1 MVALLLVHSHLKLAV
16 VTTNWLLLLPV
27 PKLAEH
33 LIWKYPFDMLD
44 HVQDGW
50 CGGTT
55 TGPTSAPTTTTTAA
69 PGVGKISFV
78 RYNMDRQLKW

>member
-1 MVALLLVHSHLKLAV
+1 
-16 VTTNWLLLLPV
+16 
-27 PKLAEH
+27 
-33 LIWKYPFDMLD
+33 MLD

-69 PGVGKISFV
+69 PGVGKSSFV
-78 RYNMDRQLKW
+78 RSNMDMQLKW